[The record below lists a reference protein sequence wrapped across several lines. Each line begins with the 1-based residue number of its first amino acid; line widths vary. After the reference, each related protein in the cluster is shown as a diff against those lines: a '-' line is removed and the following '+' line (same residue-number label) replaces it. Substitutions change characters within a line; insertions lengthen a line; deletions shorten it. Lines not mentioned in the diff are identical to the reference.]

1 MMRIL
6 FVHNYYREQGG
17 EDVSFHHEMDLL
29 TQHGH
34 IVESYTR
41 DNHEI
46 EDRSLVAK
54 YHLFRETAWSQKTV
68 TEIQKKIKEFQP
80 QIVHV
85 QNFFPLISP
94 SVFSTCK
101 AEGIPVVFSV
111 RNYRLL
117 CPNGLFFR
125 DGHPCE
131 DCLGKSFPYPGIIH
145 ACYRNSRLQTLAV
158 AAMLGENN
166 SRRTWQTNVDRFIAL
181 SHFAARK
188 LEEGGLET
196 GKISVKPNFLND
208 PGMVRERDNYAVFI
222 GRLSPEKGVNTL
234 IQAIKQLRQIP
245 LKVIGTG
252 PSKNQIIEQVRELH
266 KVELLGHLS
275 YEQML
280 TILQNARLLIC
291 PSEWYETFGR
301 VVIEAYSCGVPVVAS
316 RIGALAELVNDQ
328 QTGLLFKPGD
338 ELDLA
343 SKLEWLWSHTA
354 DMDRMGK
361 FARKEYLQKYTP
373 DVNYGQLMG
382 IYQQVLDNPR

>member
-1 MMRIL
+1 MRIL
-6 FVHNYYREQGG
+6 FAHNYYREQGG
-17 EDVSFHHEMDLL
+17 EDVSFHNEMDLL
-29 TQHGH
+29 AQHGH
-34 IVESYTR
+34 QVDKYTR

-46 EDRSLVAK
+46 HEGSIDATPR
-54 YHLFRETAWSQKTV
+54 LFRETSWSQKTV
-68 TEIQKKIKEFQP
+68 VDIREKIRKFQP

-94 SVFSTCK
+94 SIFSACRV
-101 AEGIPVVFSV
+101 ERIPVVFSV
-111 RNYRLL
+111 RNYRLM

-131 DCLGKSFPYPGIIH
+131 DCLGKSFPYPGIFH

-166 SRRTWQTNVDRFIAL
+166 SRGTWQTGVDRFIAL
-181 SHFAARK
+181 SHFASRK
-188 LEEGGLET
+188 LEEGGLEVK
-196 GKISVKPNFLND
+196 KISVKSNYSND
-208 PGMVRERDNYAVFI
+208 PGVVKEKGDYAVFI
-222 GRLSPEKGVNTL
+222 GRISPEKGVNTL
-234 IQAIKQLRQIP
+234 MRAWKHLKQIP
-245 LKVIGTG
+245 LKVIGKG
-252 PSKNQIIEQVRELH
+252 SSQSQIIEQVSDLH

-280 TILQNARLLIC
+280 TILQKARLLIC

-316 RIGALAELVNDQ
+316 RIGAIAELVDDQ
-328 QTGLLFKPGD
+328 QTGLLFNPGD

-343 SKLEWLWSHTA
+343 SKLEWLWSHPA
-354 DMDRMGK
+354 EMDRMGE

-382 IYQQVLDNPR
+382 IYQQVLDSSR